1 MEFTVKI
8 SDNWI
13 EALKAIGG
21 FILFCVITYYG
32 SRFYLDRQ
40 RRDAEEG
47 QRRVDAMR
55 QAQQEEQPY
64 NDQDQ

>member
-1 MEFTVKI
+1 MEFTFKI

-13 EALKAIGG
+13 EVLKTIGS

-47 QRRVDAMR
+47 QRRIDAMR
-55 QAQQEEQPY
+55 QSQEEEQPY
-64 NDQDQ
+64 DDQDQ